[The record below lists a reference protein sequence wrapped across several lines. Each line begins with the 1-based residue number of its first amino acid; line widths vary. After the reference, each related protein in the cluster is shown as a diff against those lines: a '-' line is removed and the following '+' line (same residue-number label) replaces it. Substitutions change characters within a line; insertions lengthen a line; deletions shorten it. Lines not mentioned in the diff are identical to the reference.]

1 MREPMRLLM
10 RPLLMRPLGATVLI
24 AAWLFSV
31 PAVNAQAQ
39 SPSPGASQS
48 QNISDEKL
56 DAAAAA
62 LAQVSSVKQNYQQ
75 QIEGAAPAEKQR
87 ITQEAE
93 NALEQAVTGQG
104 LSVEEYTSIIVV
116 AQNNPEV
123 REKLLQRVRPQA
135 K

>member
-1 MREPMRLLM
+1 MRELM
-10 RPLLMRPLGATVLI
+10 RLLMRPLGATVLI

-31 PAVNAQAQ
+31 PAVNAQA
-39 SPSPGASQS
+39 PSPGASQS

-75 QIEGAAPAEKQR
+75 QIEAAAPTEKQR

-123 REKLLQRVRPQA
+123 REKLLQRVRPKA

>member
-1 MREPMRLLM
+1 MREPMR
-10 RPLLMRPLGATVLI
+10 LLMRPLGATVLI

-48 QNISDEKL
+48 QNIPDEKL

-75 QIEGAAPAEKQR
+75 QIEAAAPAEKQR

-116 AQNNPEV
+116 AQNNSEV
-123 REKLLQRVRPQA
+123 REKLLQRVRPKA

>member
-10 RPLLMRPLGATVLI
+10 RPLGATVLI
-24 AAWLFSV
+24 VAWLFSV
-31 PAVNAQAQ
+31 PAANAQAQ
-39 SPSPGASQS
+39 SPLPGPSQS
-48 QNISDEKL
+48 QNISNEKL
-56 DAAAAA
+56 DATAAAME
-62 LAQVSSVKQNYQQ
+62 QVSSVKQNYQQ
-75 QIEGAAPAEKQR
+75 RIEAAAPSERQR

-104 LSVEEYTSIIVV
+104 LSVEEYTSIIVL

-123 REKLLQRVRPQA
+123 REKILQRIRPQA